1 MFVGDDLNC
10 SFFFY
15 KPMKLS
21 NKMNIKHN
29 STIENRATEKTY
41 SRLKF
46 GRRASCFLALGFLAL
61 GFLTTGFFA
70 LNLQAQDAED
80 PRKKGFFV
88 GIAPYTMGVTLE
100 KEVKIAEVNDVVI
113 DSVEYDATYGP
124 GLPETFKIQ
133 NDYVAS
139 LIAVVELCK
148 GNYTLLETP
157 TLELPGDTGD
167 AVIPITED
175 VEGFEERLRGQIGLL
190 NIQQFVA
197 GGDIDFDNYPA
208 ENGDV
213 SYATEAQRI
222 ANAARCKAH
231 FDSQRLSSTR
241 APGTAEK
248 TEEQMS
254 GTGIAFGYNLEK
266 WGLSFSHY
274 NLGAGDNKLQSQ
286 VLLADYF
293 LPYGFSVGVGFA
305 SMKLD
310 TAIGQISKTAPAIHL
325 GLFSSSIWENLRL
338 EAGYLLLNTELV
350 VQQKQLSNPPQ
361 TTAINQEDYVVIGL
375 YEEHDKFPLLKSTNL
390 GDRRIMVRQTQT
402 GSRTV
407 GTEVSTTIRVP
418 APAAVYL
425 RFIYRF

>member
-1 MFVGDDLNC
+1 MLVLKKLNYHNILQFLKEKWNTYLNETCQPYKSGNAMQKPKREPLKKRQKERQKNFEKGLLKSFFLVMFVGDDLNC

-88 GIAPYTMGVTLE
+88 GVAPYTMGVTLE

-113 DSVEYDATYGP
+113 DSVEYDATFGP
-124 GLPETFKIQ
+124 DLEETFRT
-133 NDYVAS
+133 NNNYW
-139 LIAVVELCK
+139 IAARVFVIALCK
-148 GNYTLLETP
+148 GNYTLIESP
-157 TLELPGDTGD
+157 TGTLANGATGD
-167 AVIPITED
+167 VFIPITED
-175 VEGFEERLRGQIGLL
+175 LQGFEHGVRDLLGIL
-190 NIQQFVA
+190 NIRQFIA
-197 GGDIDFDNYPA
+197 GGDIDFDNYPD
-208 ENGDV
+208 ETGDI

-222 ANAARCKAH
+222 ANAPRCKAH

-310 TAIGQISKTAPAIHL
+310 TSIGTISKTARYCL
-325 GLFSSSIWENLRL
+325 GLTYHKSSIS
-338 EAGYLLLNTELV
+338 
-350 VQQKQLSNPPQ
+350 K
-361 TTAINQEDYVVIGL
+361 
-375 YEEHDKFPLLKSTNL
+375 
-390 GDRRIMVRQTQT
+390 RI
-402 GSRTV
+402 
-407 GTEVSTTIRVP
+407 
-418 APAAVYL
+418 
-425 RFIYRF
+425 

>member
-1 MFVGDDLNC
+1 
-10 SFFFY
+10 
-15 KPMKLS
+15 MKLS

-29 STIENRATEKTY
+29 STIENRTEKTY

-113 DSVEYDATYGP
+113 DSVEYDATFGP
-124 GLPETFKIQ
+124 DLPETFKIQ

-139 LIAVVELCK
+139 LIAVVELCQ

-157 TLELPGDTGD
+157 TLELPGATGD
-167 AVIPITED
+167 VVVPITED
-175 VEGFEERLRGQIGLL
+175 LQGFEERLRGQVGLL
-190 NIQQFVA
+190 NIQQFIA
-197 GGDIDFDNYPA
+197 GGDIGFDNFPA
-208 ENGDV
+208 EDGDI

-222 ANAARCKAH
+222 ANAPLCKAH

-241 APGTAEK
+241 VPGPAEK
-248 TEEQMS
+248 TEETMG

-293 LPYGFSVGVGFA
+293 LPYGFSVGAGFA

-338 EAGYLLLNTELV
+338 EAGYLLLNAEMV
-350 VQQKQLSNPPQ
+350 IEQQSNSPQ
-361 TTAINQEDYVVIGL
+361 STAINQEDYVVIGL
-375 YEEHDKFPLLKSTNL
+375 YEEHDKFPLLKSTG
-390 GDRRIMVRQTQT
+390 GDRRLMVRQTQT

-407 GTEVSTTIRVP
+407 GTESSTTIRVP

-425 RFIYRF
+425 RLTYRF

>member
-1 MFVGDDLNC
+1 M
-10 SFFFY
+10 
-15 KPMKLS
+15 
-21 NKMNIKHN
+21 
-29 STIENRATEKTY
+29 
-41 SRLKF
+41 
-46 GRRASCFLALGFLAL
+46 
-61 GFLTTGFFA
+61 TTGFFA

-113 DSVEYDATYGP
+113 DSVEYDATFGP

-139 LIAVVELCK
+139 LIAVVELCQ

-157 TLELPGDTGD
+157 TLELPGATGD
-167 AVIPITED
+167 VVVPITED
-175 VEGFEERLRGQIGLL
+175 LQGFEERLRGQVGLL
-190 NIQQFVA
+190 NIQQFIA
-197 GGDIDFDNYPA
+197 GGDIGFDNFPD
-208 ENGDV
+208 ENGDI

-222 ANAARCKAH
+222 ANAPLCKAH

-241 APGTAEK
+241 VPGPAEK
-248 TEEQMS
+248 TEETMG

-310 TAIGQISKTAPAIHL
+310 TSIGTISKTAPAIHL
-325 GLFSSSIWENLRL
+325 GLFSSSIWKNLRL
-338 EAGYLLLNTELV
+338 EAGYLLLNAEMV
-350 VQQKQLSNPPQ
+350 IEQQSNSPQ
-361 TTAINQEDYVVIGL
+361 STAINQEDYVVIGL
-375 YEEHDKFPLLKSTNL
+375 YEEHDKFPLLKSTG
-390 GDRRIMVRQTQT
+390 GDRRLMVRQTQT

-407 GTEVSTTIRVP
+407 GTESSTTIRVP

>member
-29 STIENRATEKTY
+29 STIENRTEKTY

-80 PRKKGFFV
+80 PRKEGFFV
-88 GIAPYTMGVTLE
+88 GIAPYTIGVTLE
-100 KEVKIAEVNDVVI
+100 KEVKITEFNSTVI
-113 DSVEYDATYGP
+113 DSVEYDATFGP
-124 GLPETFKIQ
+124 GTVIDENNIAFS
-133 NDYVAS
+133 AS
-139 LIAVVELCK
+139 IIGIVGLCQ
-148 GNYTLLETP
+148 GNYTLSVMPYDP
-157 TLELPGDTGD
+157 TGQLGFTDETGD
-167 AVIPITED
+167 AIVQTG
-175 VEGFEERLRGQIGLL
+175 VEGQPEARLQIR
-190 NIQQFVA
+190 QFVA
-197 GGDIDFDNYPA
+197 GGEGIDFDNFPD
-208 ENGDV
+208 ETGDV
-213 SYATEAQRI
+213 SFATEADRI
-222 ANAARCKAH
+222 FNAPRCKDY
-231 FDSQRLSSTR
+231 FDRQLITPSSPTT
-241 APGTAEK
+241 PGTTEK
-248 TEEQMS
+248 TEEKMS

-266 WGLSFSHY
+266 WGVSFSHY

-293 LPYGFSVGVGFA
+293 LPYGFSVGAGFA

-325 GLFSSSIWENLRL
+325 GLSSSIWENLRL
-338 EAGYLLLNTELV
+338 EAGYLLLNAEMV
-350 VQQKQLSNPPQ
+350 IEQQSNPQ
-361 TTAINQEDYVVIGL
+361 TTAINQEDFAVIGVSE
-375 YEEHDKFPLLKSTNL
+375 YTGNFFLKYPTA
-390 GDRRIMVRQTQT
+390 DRRFMVRQTQT

-407 GTEVSTTIRVP
+407 GTEGSTTIRVP

-425 RFIYRF
+425 RLTYRF

>member
-29 STIENRATEKTY
+29 STIENRTEKTY

-100 KEVKIAEVNDVVI
+100 KEVKIAEFNSNVI
-113 DSVEYDATYGP
+113 DSVEYDATFGP
-124 GLPETFKIQ
+124 GVIESRRTEDDHRFAPFAFI
-133 NDYVAS
+133 
-139 LIAVVELCK
+139 ELCK
-148 GNYTLLETP
+148 GGYTPSVT
-157 TLELPGDTGD
+157 TQSFSSTGD
-167 AVIPITED
+167 AVVETEFT
-175 VEGFEERLRGQIGLL
+175 EKPEFRLG
-190 NIQQFVA
+190 IQQFVA
-197 GGDIDFDNYPA
+197 GGDVDFDNFPA
-208 ENGDV
+208 ENGDL
-213 SYATEAQRI
+213 SFATEAQRI
-222 ANAARCKAH
+222 ANAALCKDY
-231 FDSQRLSSTR
+231 FDSQLITPSSST
-241 APGTAEK
+241 PGPAEK

-266 WGLSFSHY
+266 WGVSFSHY

-310 TAIGQISKTAPAIHL
+310 TSIGTISKTAPAIHL

-338 EAGYLLLNTELV
+338 EAGYLLLNAEMV
-350 VQQKQLSNPPQ
+350 IEQKLNLNPQ
-361 TTAINQEDYVVIGL
+361 TTEINQEDYAVIGA
-375 YEEHDKFPLLKSTNL
+375 FSRLKS
-390 GDRRIMVRQTQT
+390 DRRI
-402 GSRTV
+402 SR
-407 GTEVSTTIRVP
+407 
-418 APAAVYL
+418 
-425 RFIYRF
+425 

>member
-1 MFVGDDLNC
+1 
-10 SFFFY
+10 
-15 KPMKLS
+15 MKLS

-29 STIENRATEKTY
+29 STIENRTEKTE

-88 GIAPYTMGVTLE
+88 GVAPYTMGVTLE

-113 DSVEYDATYGP
+113 DSVEYDATFGP
-124 GLPETFKIQ
+124 DLPETFKI
-133 NDYVAS
+133 NNEYVAA
-139 LIAVVELCK
+139 LIESVELCK

-157 TLELPGDTGD
+157 TLELPGATGD
-167 AVIPITED
+167 AFIPITED

-190 NIQQFVA
+190 NIQQFIA

-208 ENGDV
+208 EDGDI
-213 SYATEAQRI
+213 SFATEAQRI
-222 ANAARCKAH
+222 ANAPLCKDY
-231 FDSQRLSSTR
+231 FDSQRLSSTS

-248 TEEQMS
+248 TEETMG

-266 WGLSFSHY
+266 WGVSFSHY

-310 TAIGQISKTAPAIHL
+310 TSIGTSSKTAPAIHL

-338 EAGYLLLNTELV
+338 EAGYLLLNAEMV
-350 VQQKQLSNPPQ
+350 IEQQSNSPQ
-361 TTAINQEDYVVIGL
+361 STAINQEDYVVIGFL
-375 YEEHDKFPLLKSTNL
+375 NQHNAVLSNKSTNL

-407 GTEVSTTIRVP
+407 GTESVIKIRVP
-418 APAAVYL
+418 APASVYL
-425 RFIYRF
+425 RLTYRF

>member
-1 MFVGDDLNC
+1 M
-10 SFFFY
+10 
-15 KPMKLS
+15 
-21 NKMNIKHN
+21 
-29 STIENRATEKTY
+29 
-41 SRLKF
+41 
-46 GRRASCFLALGFLAL
+46 ALGFLAL

-100 KEVKIAEVNDVVI
+100 KEVKVAEFNSTVI
-113 DSVEYDATYGP
+113 DVEYDATFGP
-124 GLPETFKIQ
+124 GLLESERTKDDHRFAPFAFI
-133 NDYVAS
+133 
-139 LIAVVELCK
+139 ELCK
-148 GNYTLLETP
+148 GGYTPSVT
-157 TLELPGDTGD
+157 TQAFSSTGD
-167 AVIPITED
+167 AVIETEFT
-175 VEGFEERLRGQIGLL
+175 EKPEFRLE
-190 NIQQFVA
+190 IQQFIV
-197 GGDIDFDNYPA
+197 GGEGIDFDNFPA
-208 ENGDV
+208 EDGDI
-213 SYATEAQRI
+213 SYATESDRI
-222 ANAARCKAH
+222 FNAARCKAH
-231 FDSQRLSSTR
+231 FDRQLITPSSPTSS

-338 EAGYLLLNTELV
+338 EAGYLLLNAEMV
-350 VQQKQLSNPPQ
+350 IEQQSNSPQ
-361 TTAINQEDYVVIGL
+361 TTAINQEDFAVIGAFSGL
-375 YEEHDKFPLLKSTNL
+375 DGVIFYKAGNT
-390 GDRRIMVRQTQT
+390 DRRFMVIQVIPESNAR
-402 GSRTV
+402 
-407 GTEVSTTIRVP
+407 STHLF
-418 APAAVYL
+418 L
-425 RFIYRF
+425 RFFCCSRSARSRAAWRYELAIKVCLAPCGIEYSV

>member
-1 MFVGDDLNC
+1 
-10 SFFFY
+10 
-15 KPMKLS
+15 MKLS

-29 STIENRATEKTY
+29 SIIENRTENRTEKTY

-113 DSVEYDATYGP
+113 DSVEYDATFGP
-124 GLPETFKIQ
+124 NLAEAFRTNNNFW
-133 NDYVAS
+133 
-139 LIAVVELCK
+139 IAARVFVIALCK
-148 GNYTLLETP
+148 GNYTLIESP
-157 TLELPGDTGD
+157 TGTLANGATGD
-167 AVIPITED
+167 VFIPITED
-175 VEGFEERLRGQIGLL
+175 LQGFEHGVRGLL
-190 NIQQFVA
+190 GILNIRQFIA
-197 GGDIDFDNYPA
+197 GGDIGFDNFPD
-208 ENGDV
+208 ETGDL
-213 SYATEAQRI
+213 SFATEAQRR
-222 ANAARCKAH
+222 ANAPLCKDY
-231 FDSQRLSSTR
+231 FDRQPT
-241 APGTAEK
+241 PGDPVTEK
-248 TEEQMS
+248 TEEQMG

-310 TAIGQISKTAPAIHL
+310 TSIGTISKTAPAIHL

-338 EAGYLLLNTELV
+338 EAGYLLLNAELV
-350 VQQKQLSNPPQ
+350 VQQKQQSNPQ
-361 TTAINQEDYVVIGL
+361 TTAINQEDYAVIGFFD
-375 YEEHDKFPLLKSTNL
+375 ESAGSTAFKSNSL
-390 GDRRIMVRQTQT
+390 GDRRFMVSQTQT

>member
-1 MFVGDDLNC
+1 
-10 SFFFY
+10 
-15 KPMKLS
+15 MKLS

-29 STIENRATEKTY
+29 STIENRTEKTY

-113 DSVEYDATYGP
+113 DSVEYDATFGP
-124 GLPETFKIQ
+124 NIVESVRDSDQ
-133 NDYVAS
+133 YQAS
-139 LIAVVELCK
+139 LIASVELCK

-157 TLELPGDTGD
+157 TAQLPGATGD
-167 AVIPITED
+167 AVVPIPGDLGDSYT
-175 VEGFEERLRGQIGLL
+175 GLL
-190 NIQQFVA
+190 NIQQFIV
-197 GGDIDFDNYPA
+197 GGEGIDFDNYPA
-208 ENGDV
+208 EDGDI
-213 SYATEAQRI
+213 SFATEAQRR
-222 ANAARCKAH
+222 ANAPRCKDY

-241 APGTAEK
+241 APVTEK
-248 TEEQMS
+248 TEETMG

-293 LPYGFSVGVGFA
+293 LPYGFSVGAGFA

-338 EAGYLLLNTELV
+338 EAGYLLLNAELV
-350 VQQKQLSNPPQ
+350 VQQKQLSNFQ

-375 YEEHDKFPLLKSTNL
+375 IEQSTVSLLNKSTNNL
-390 GDRRIMVRQTQT
+390 GDRRAMVRQTQT

-407 GTEVSTTIRVP
+407 GTESTIKIRVP
-418 APAAVYL
+418 APASVYL
-425 RFIYRF
+425 RLTYSF

>member
-1 MFVGDDLNC
+1 
-10 SFFFY
+10 
-15 KPMKLS
+15 
-21 NKMNIKHN
+21 
-29 STIENRATEKTY
+29 
-41 SRLKF
+41 
-46 GRRASCFLALGFLAL
+46 
-61 GFLTTGFFA
+61 
-70 LNLQAQDAED
+70 
-80 PRKKGFFV
+80 
-88 GIAPYTMGVTLE
+88 
-100 KEVKIAEVNDVVI
+100 
-113 DSVEYDATYGP
+113 
-124 GLPETFKIQ
+124 
-133 NDYVAS
+133 
-139 LIAVVELCK
+139 
-148 GNYTLLETP
+148 
-157 TLELPGDTGD
+157 
-167 AVIPITED
+167 
-175 VEGFEERLRGQIGLL
+175 
-190 NIQQFVA
+190 
-197 GGDIDFDNYPA
+197 
-208 ENGDV
+208 
-213 SYATEAQRI
+213 
-222 ANAARCKAH
+222 
-231 FDSQRLSSTR
+231 
-241 APGTAEK
+241 
-248 TEEQMS
+248 MS

-361 TTAINQEDYVVIGL
+361 STAINQEDYVVIGL

-407 GTEVSTTIRVP
+407 GTEGTTTIRVP